1 MSLHNYNIYDAYLY
15 KYKKLILIITYT
27 PGLDITDLI
36 TDISQSFN
44 MRTIKLE
51 GPNIIKKDNLDQYNY
66 KKVNNNVANILK
78 ENDDKL
84 NSNFKGY
91 YGQGILL
98 YGLSFPKTKIE
109 FRADLHLH
117 LSITQ
122 KLFFKLNSNVEGSL
136 YDSFKDI
143 ISQNMINKYYNLK
156 TDMTNEINDTIFYKI
171 IDFIELKVYG
181 KNYEEYSTKNKMLKE
196 NSQSEQSDQKEE
208 SKTSSQTDDS
218 KYDTILNEITDELEE
233 DSIEQILDEV
243 SYNFFN
249 NSDSDNYTDFRLS
262 EIYR

>member
-15 KYKKLILIITYT
+15 KYKQLILIITHT
-27 PGLDITDLI
+27 PGLDISDLI

-51 GPNIIKKDNLDQYNY
+51 GPNMIKKDNLDQYNY
-66 KKVNNNVANILK
+66 KKVNNDVANILK
-78 ENDDKL
+78 EKDDKL
-84 NSNFKGY
+84 NSSFKGY

-98 YGLSFPKTKIE
+98 YGLSFPKTKID

-122 KLFFKLNSNVEGSL
+122 KLFIKLNSDVEGSL

-143 ISQNMINKYYNLK
+143 LSQNIINKYYNLK
-156 TDMTNEINDTIFYKI
+156 TDMTDEINDTIFHKI
-171 IDFIELKVYG
+171 IDFIEQKVYG

-196 NSQSEQSDQKEE
+196 NSQSEQTEE

-218 KYDTILNEITDELEE
+218 KYDTIVDEITDELEE